1 MEAYTSFAAVYDTF
15 MDNVPYD
22 EWGEYLRGLLVENG
36 IEGGL
41 VLDLGCGTGT
51 MTEYLA
57 NLGYDMIGVDNS
69 EDMLDIAMEKKEKSG
84 HDILYLCQDMR
95 EFELYGTVRSII
107 SICDSVNYITEPEEL
122 QQVFCLADNY
132 LDPDG
137 VFIFDFNT
145 EYKYRKVL
153 GNCTIAESRDECSFI
168 WDNYYYEEE
177 RINEYELSLFVR
189 DEELSQNGQDIY
201 RRYRETHFQR
211 GYTLAEMKE
220 LLETAGM
227 RFLAAYDAFTK
238 DAPKEESER
247 IYIIAGK

>member
-153 GNCTIAESRDECSFI
+153 GNCTIAESRDKCSFI

-177 RINEYELSLFVR
+177 QINEYELSLFVK

-201 RRYRETHFQR
+201 QRYQETHFQR
-211 GYTLAEMKE
+211 GYTLGEMKE